1 MLLDG
6 QTVFRGMPN
15 KRIIG
20 KEFLRSILSF
30 FRLDAGRG
38 KASLVWRR
46 TYQKLYDV
54 DKEEKITRERFHQ
67 LTVEEKT
74 RISRNPLTN
83 ADIST
88 LITAAIQLHSRALEH
103 QQDKRWWISGVVGLL
118 GVIVGATIQ
127 ALAP

>member
-1 MLLDG
+1 
-6 QTVFRGMPN
+6 MPN

-20 KEFLRSILSF
+20 KESLRSILSF

-83 ADIST
+83 ADISP
-88 LITAAIQLHSRALEH
+88 LITAAIQLHSRALE
-103 QQDKRWWISGVVGLL
+103 QQQEKRWWISGVVGLL